1 MKYCSEKWQQ
11 KVEAYSDNLLSEEED
26 LLVEEHLRTCDL
38 CAESLAEQEQLLS
51 VIRSL
56 PQIPV
61 SSDFDNKIISK
72 IDRIQLEIRNPIF
85 RYFEFFAVIFILLF
99 GLITFLG
106 FQLFKEIN
114 QEEINTEKVKLHH
127 EATVALPDK

>member
-26 LLVEEHLRTCDL
+26 LLVEEHLRICDL

-61 SSDFDNKIISK
+61 SPDFDNKIISK
-72 IDRIQLEIRNPIF
+72 IDRIQLEMRNPIF